1 MRKGLYIYLLQHG
14 NRHAQ
19 TARPWRQETPI
30 SWQNDHFGVTFF
42 AFSQIPVFGHQSTSK
57 FIINPTVTI
66 FISMAITWPI
76 SVHKIKIKKITRFDI
91 TYVNTKKKK
100 NGLNDKTTKQL
111 LMRHFANWIYVIT
124 YVIKHLSLSLKIQF
138 KMAKLT
144 EHTLI
149 LNTVTNYFRPGSAQ
163 ATEVIQKCAG
173 ATGNWLCQN
182 ISMNRRKY
190 EIY

>member
-1 MRKGLYIYLLQHG
+1 
-14 NRHAQ
+14 
-19 TARPWRQETPI
+19 
-30 SWQNDHFGVTFF
+30 
-42 AFSQIPVFGHQSTSK
+42 
-57 FIINPTVTI
+57 
-66 FISMAITWPI
+66 MAITWPI

-91 TYVNTKKKK
+91 TYVNTKKNNKI
-100 NGLNDKTTKQL
+100 GLNDKTTKQL
-111 LMRHFANWIYVIT
+111 LVRHFANWIYVIT